1 MSRYSLRRH
10 ASPTRYPVPMT
21 MLQLRNEDARVV
33 YLATVYH
40 LGRPGSETDPET
52 LQRHD
57 LGLRSVHQVLHESLE
72 KAVVEVDVSPYQLT
86 RIGEALLGTANELKQ
101 FGIASGQ
108 SMVPGF
114 AETLHQ
120 LYPETRDDPGIAMD
134 LAQHPVMLRNRMSQ
148 AIEDA
153 ERQVEEARE
162 EQVRQRREQRGAWW
176 QFWKRDG

>member
-1 MSRYSLRRH
+1 ML
-10 ASPTRYPVPMT
+10 PRYPLPMT

-72 KAVVEVDVSPYQLT
+72 RAVVELEVSPYQLM

-120 LYPETRDDPGIAMD
+120 LYPETRQDPGAAMD
-134 LAQHPVMLRNRMSQ
+134 LVQHPVMLRNRMAQ

-153 ERQVEEARE
+153 ERQVERARE
-162 EQVRQRREQRGAWW
+162 EQAQQRREQGRAWW